1 MLAQSHKS
9 LVSKSLV
16 SKLENE
22 RTQSSITNFN
32 SPFAGFIIGIA
43 WLDISQNDAK
53 SR

>member
-1 MLAQSHKS
+1 MFQNHSFQKNLD
-9 LVSKSLV
+9 L
-16 SKLENE
+16 

-32 SPFAGFIIGIA
+32 TPLAGFIIGIA